1 MKVAPLPKNESDRL
15 SALASYKLMD
25 SDQEQDYDD
34 LAMLAAEI
42 CQTPVA
48 LITFIGEE
56 RQWFKSRY
64 GTELT
69 ENHRDYT
76 FCSHAILDDQE
87 IMIVSDATKDSR
99 FFDNPMVTEHK
110 VVFYAGVPLV
120 NPEGYALG
128 SICVIGNE
136 KKQLNDNQISALKIL
151 GRQALQLIELRKKVF
166 EYEELNKALEV
177 SNGLVRKFAERVAHD
192 IKNPLGNIMLT
203 AQALRSKAEKAGHV
217 DYYRFIDI
225 SLNSARKL
233 LDYVNQLLQDSK
245 TQVGVGEEKER
256 FFLTNLLE
264 EILGMLTIPDHYE
277 LDLPI
282 DAEICS
288 SRIALEQILLN
299 LLSNAVRYND
309 KVKPEIELSFEQTIE
324 GYHFI
329 VRDNGIGIPLDVQ
342 HRIFEHGYCSGLSD
356 RFSNIGNGIGLG
368 TVKSQ
373 VERLNGSIKVESI
386 EGVGSSFFLFL
397 PK

>member
-1 MKVAPLPKNESDRL
+1 MKVASLPENESARL
-15 SALASYKLMD
+15 SALASYQLMD
-25 SDQEQDYDD
+25 SEQEQEYDD

-48 LITFIGEE
+48 LITLIGEQ

-76 FCSHAILDDQE
+76 FCSHAIIDDQE
-87 IMIVSDATKDSR
+87 IMIVSDATEDSR
-99 FFDNPMVTEHK
+99 FFDNPMVTQHK

-120 NPEGYALG
+120 NPDGYALG

-136 KKQLNDNQISALKIL
+136 KKQLNDSQIRALKIL
-151 GRQALQLIELRKKVF
+151 GRQALQLIELRKKVY
-166 EYEELNKALEV
+166 EYEEVNKALEE

-203 AQALRSKAEKAGHV
+203 AQALRSKAEKAGH
-217 DYYRFIDI
+217 DGYYRFIDI
-225 SLNSARKL
+225 SLNSAKKL
-233 LDYVNQLLQDSK
+233 VDYVNELLRDTK
-245 TQVGVGEEKER
+245 TSTGVGEEKEV
-256 FFLTNLLE
+256 FSLTRLLE
-264 EILGMLTIPDHYE
+264 EVISMLTVPE
-277 LDLPI
+277 NCKLQLPL

-299 LLSNAVRYND
+299 LLSNAIRYND
-309 KVKPEIELSFEQTIE
+309 KIHPEIKIQFEQTAE
-324 GYHFI
+324 GYTF
-329 VRDNGIGIPLDVQ
+329 VVGDNGIGMSEEVLNS
-342 HRIFEHGYCSGLSD
+342 IFEHGYCSGIFD

-373 VERLNGSIKVESI
+373 VERLRGRIEVESTM
-386 EGVGSSFFLFL
+386 GVGSTFFLYL

>member
-1 MKVAPLPKNESDRL
+1 MKVAPLPENELARL
-15 SALASYKLMD
+15 SALASYQLMD
-25 SDQEQDYDD
+25 SEQEQEYDD

-48 LITFIGEE
+48 LITLMGEQ

-76 FCSHAILDDQE
+76 FCSHAMLDDQE
-87 IMIVSDATKDSR
+87 IMIVSDATEDSR
-99 FFDNPMVTEHK
+99 FFDNPMVTQHK

-120 NPEGYALG
+120 NPDGYALG

-136 KKQLNDNQISALKIL
+136 KKQLSESQIRALKIL
-151 GRQALQLIELRKKVF
+151 GRQALQLIELRKKVY
-166 EYEELNKALEV
+166 EYEEVNKALEE

-203 AQALRSKAEKAGHV
+203 AQALRSKAEKEGHEG
-217 DYYRFIDI
+217 YYRFIDI
-225 SLNSARKL
+225 SLNSAKKL
-233 LDYVNQLLQDSK
+233 VDYVNELLRDTK
-245 TQVGVGEEKER
+245 TSVAPGEEKGS
-256 FFLTNLLE
+256 FSLAALLE
-264 EILGMLTIPDHYE
+264 EVISMLTIPDKCKLE
-277 LDLPI
+277 LPG

-299 LLSNAVRYND
+299 LLSNAIRYND
-309 KVKPEIELSFEQTIE
+309 KSHPKIEIQFEQTSK
-324 GYHFI
+324 GYDFI
-329 VRDNGIGIPLDVQ
+329 VRDNGIGMPQEVQ
-342 HRIFEHGYCSGLSD
+342 TRIFEHGYCSGLSD

-373 VERLNGSIKVESI
+373 VERLNGSIRVESVV
-386 EGVGSSFFLFL
+386 GVGSTFFLYL

>member
-1 MKVAPLPKNESDRL
+1 MKVASLPENESARL
-15 SALASYKLMD
+15 SALASYQLMD
-25 SDQEQDYDD
+25 SEQEQEYDD

-48 LITFIGEE
+48 LITLIGEQ

-76 FCSHAILDDQE
+76 FCSHAIIDDQE
-87 IMIVSDATKDSR
+87 IMIVSDATEDSR
-99 FFDNPMVTEHK
+99 FFDNPMVTQHK

-120 NPEGYALG
+120 NPDGYALG

-136 KKQLNDNQISALKIL
+136 KKQLNDSQIRALKIL
-151 GRQALQLIELRKKVF
+151 GRQALQLIELRKKVY
-166 EYEELNKALEV
+166 EYEEVNKALEE

-203 AQALRSKAEKAGHV
+203 AQALRSKAEKAGH
-217 DYYRFIDI
+217 DGYYRFIDI
-225 SLNSARKL
+225 SLNSAKKL
-233 LDYVNQLLQDSK
+233 VDYVNELLRDTK
-245 TQVGVGEEKER
+245 TSTGVGEEKEV
-256 FFLTNLLE
+256 FSLTHLLE
-264 EILGMLTIPDHYE
+264 EVISMLTVPE
-277 LDLPI
+277 NCKLQLPL

-299 LLSNAVRYND
+299 LLSNAIRYND
-309 KVKPEIELSFEQTIE
+309 KIHPEIKIKFEQTAE
-324 GYHFI
+324 GYTF
-329 VRDNGIGIPLDVQ
+329 VVGDNGIGMSKEVLSS
-342 HRIFEHGYCSGLSD
+342 IFEHGYCSGVLD

-373 VERLNGSIKVESI
+373 VERLRGRIEVESTMD
-386 EGVGSSFFLFL
+386 VGSTFFLYL